1 MPKKKQ
7 GTLKVIRESAYEDA
21 EKSENME
28 ARSMAIAREGARWEM
43 DTDTDMTID
52 ARADDFIARFQEQLK
67 LERLASS
74 KNYNEMRG
82 RRESWYDNKA
92 RMDKVD
98 KEGGSSDNNTFRI
111 VDTSLADSSSS
122 TQNLFKG
129 KDRVTEA
136 EDELDANAEGFINKV
151 SQLKTLR
158 RESIIREEARNAR
171 TRLAD
176 FLKST
181 KTLYKGKASL
191 SSPPS
196 RSKRVLR
203 ISGHHEEE
211 DEESDGGDEAVEED
225 DEKEK
230 STSFWEEMTLKMIIA
245 FAVFILK
252 LKAIFDINMWFRLRP
267 QIRREDTEISMRPT
281 RRDLPEVHV
290 VEETVTPLDQ
300 SRMKILSELYK
311 EGPIVEMISPFDRES
326 LTTTRQ
332 RVLSPA
338 EKEIAKEWEGMIQK
352 AELLIRKKDFLH
364 LILSYPMK
372 PEAVEDVDFQFLRGL
387 FSHMNQQVRILQA
400 LKVDNNLHDKHG
412 REAIKIGIDEEDFQ
426 AIENSLSKYDFHMVA
441 YLPQEAA
448 TCPYETWR
456 ERIEVGLTFQTNGTF
471 EAPEETLMMAIDFG
485 IRQVSKCIEDGS
497 LQRIGISGSE
507 GEKLATALKDIPMI
521 RAKCSIILG
530 LSVSQDHNTKE
541 VELNIA
547 DQICGIQ
554 EIDEAFK
561 GSLDQL
567 LPQNFFLL
575 LDCADGKIDL
585 HDLNIPDHG
594 IIVLTTRSQNV
605 YEIMD
610 VDLEIRM
617 EDHLLPWKLF
627 CRYVGSSLVSSSSA
641 IQQMAVWLVKECHG
655 HLLAIILLARALK
668 DVTDSGV
675 WKMALHELTS
685 QSFKQVQ
692 GTSDVMV
699 RVLNFIWDRKDNRTK
714 HCINHFL
721 LIKDRQRGDSLV
733 SDWIANGLAE
743 TEAEGKGIL
752 EDLINSFFLE
762 NDGEGY
768 VRMREETEIVLQNCY
783 APYLPSLYL
792 RQKGLRLTETPQV
805 KNWDALEID
814 LTDNE
819 LSELP
824 ENPKC
829 PALRILRLHNNYDLM
844 EIPLLFFEDMP
855 ALQALD
861 LSFTSITC
869 LPPSISRLVSLRAFN
884 LKGCELLMELPPEI
898 GALKCL
904 EVFDLDGT
912 EIMYLPKEIGELTSL
927 KCLSVSLCGRANRFK
942 VTKQMGTTIPA
953 KVLSKLSQLVALSI
967 DVNPDSEWWDADVRA
982 ILNELSCLKWLT
994 TLELYLP
1001 SVDLLQQLRWDNGYL
1016 MYPDLLRFRV
1026 TVGHHPRRIISR
1038 LPNEVE
1044 VILKK
1049 WEKSKKCLKYVNG
1062 EGTPTEITEAL
1073 NHASIFFLDRHSSVE
1088 MLSQFGNENMVKLE
1102 FCLLVECNELRT
1114 VIDGDYKCPDG
1125 VDKKP
1130 VFGCLRYLGIHYMK
1144 SLQSIWKCSID
1155 EGCLTNLRT
1164 LALHR
1169 CPSLTTIFTL
1179 DLLGNLDKLEEVIVE
1194 DCPKIKSL
1202 VCWEF
1207 SELKP
1212 CNFLQGLKKISLLDL
1227 PELVSIS
1234 GGLSIGPILES
1245 LIVYNCPK
1253 LESLYKAEVSSINL
1267 KIKGDEV
1274 WWDVLNWH
1282 ESAWSSSTPPAFE
1295 KLGRGE
1301 DLMDQLAKEVYS
1313 H

>member
-1 MPKKKQ
+1 MPKQQQGMPKKA
-7 GTLKVIRESAYEDA
+7 IRESAYEDSK
-21 EKSENME
+21 KSENME
-28 ARSMAIAREGARWEM
+28 ARCLEINREGECRE
-43 DTDTDMTID
+43 TDAETD
-52 ARADDFIARFQEQLK
+52 AKAEKFIASFYKQLK
-67 LERLASS
+67 LQRQTSII
-74 KNYNEMRG
+74 NYNEMIG
-82 RRESWYDNKA
+82 RRESLDDNKA
-92 RMDKVD
+92 RMDEVD
-98 KEGGSSDNNTFRI
+98 EEGGSSDNNTFRI
-111 VDTSLADSSSS
+111 VDTSLADSLSS
-122 TQNLFKG
+122 TENLSKG

-136 EDELDANAEGFINKV
+136 KDELDFSEKEFIKKLLA
-151 SQLKTLR
+151 LKQESMMR
-158 RESIIREEARNAR
+158 REAARKVR

-176 FLKST
+176 SLKS
-181 KTLYKGKASL
+181 ASL

-196 RSKRVLR
+196 RSKRV
-203 ISGHHEEE
+203 SSSHHEE
-211 DEESDGGDEAVEED
+211 DEESDGGDEKEE
-225 DEKEK
+225 
-230 STSFWEEMTLKMIIA
+230 SASFWEAMTLKMKNA
-245 FAVFILK
+245 FVVSILK
-252 LKAIFDINMWFRLRP
+252 LKAIFDINMRFKPRP
-267 QIRREDTEISMRPT
+267 QLRRAETEISTRPT

-290 VEETVTPLDQ
+290 VENMVIPSDQ
-300 SRMKILSELYK
+300 IRKKILSELYK
-311 EGPIVEMISPFDRES
+311 EGPIVEMMSPFERES
-326 LTTTRQ
+326 LTTRQ

-338 EKEIAKEWEGMIQK
+338 EKEIEKEWEEMIRK
-352 AELLIRKKDFLH
+352 AEFLIRKKDFLH

-372 PEAVEDVDFQFLRGL
+372 PEAAEDVDFQFLRGL

-400 LKVDNNLHDKHG
+400 LKVDNNLHDKYG
-412 REAIKIGIDEEDFQ
+412 REAVKIGIDEEDFQ

-456 ERIEVGLTFQTNGTF
+456 ERIEAGLTFQTYGTF

-485 IRQVSKCIEDGS
+485 ILQVSKCIEDGS
-497 LQRIGISGSE
+497 LRRIGISGSE

-541 VELNIA
+541 VEQNIA
-547 DQICGIQ
+547 AQICGIQ
-554 EIDEAFK
+554 ETNEAFK

-567 LPQNFFLL
+567 LPQNFFLH

-594 IIVLTTRSQNV
+594 IIVLTTGSQNI

-610 VDLEIRM
+610 VDLEIKM
-617 EDHLLPWKLF
+617 EDHLLPWELF
-627 CRYVGSSLVSSSSA
+627 CRDVGSSLVSSSSA

-668 DVTDSGV
+668 DVTDCGV

-692 GTSDVMV
+692 GMSDVMV
-699 RVLNFIWDRKDNRTK
+699 RVLNFIWDQKDNRTK
-714 HCINHFL
+714 HCINHFM
-721 LIKDRQRGDSLV
+721 LIKDRRRGDSLV

-762 NDGEGY
+762 NDDEGY
-768 VRMREETEIVLQNCY
+768 VRMREETEIVLRNCY

-792 RQKGLRLTETPQV
+792 RQKGLGLTEMPQV

-824 ENPKC
+824 KNPKC
-829 PALRILRLHNNYDLM
+829 PALRILQLHNNYDLM

-855 ALQALD
+855 LLQALD
-861 LSFTSITC
+861 LSFTSIKC
-869 LPPSISRLVSLRAFN
+869 LPPSISRLVSLRTFN

-912 EIMYLPKEIGELTSL
+912 EIMYLPEEIGELTSL
-927 KCLSVSLCGRANRFK
+927 RCLSVSLCGRANRFK
-942 VTKQMGTTIPA
+942 VTKKMGTTIPA

-967 DVNPDSEWWDADVRA
+967 DVNPDGEWWDADVRA

-1001 SVDLLQQLRWDNGYL
+1001 SVELLQQLRWENGDL

-1026 TVGHHPRRIISR
+1026 TVGRHPWRIISR

-1044 VILKK
+1044 VILKE
-1049 WEKSKKCLKYVNG
+1049 WEKSKKCFKYVNG

-1073 NHASIFFLDRHSSVE
+1073 NHASIFVLDRHSSVE
-1088 MLSQFGNENMVKLE
+1088 TLSQFGNENMVKLE

-1155 EGCLTNLRT
+1155 EGCLTNLRN
-1164 LALHR
+1164 LALHT

-1179 DLLGNLDKLEEVIVE
+1179 DLLSNLDKLEELIVE

-1202 VCWEF
+1202 VSWEF
-1207 SELKP
+1207 SELKSG
-1212 CNFLQGLKKISLLDL
+1212 NFLQSLKKISLLDL

-1234 GGLSIGPILES
+1234 GGVRIGPILES

-1253 LESLYKAEVSSINL
+1253 LESVYKAEVSSINL
-1267 KIKGDEV
+1267 KIKGDEA
-1274 WWDVLNWH
+1274 WWDMLKWH
-1282 ESAWSSSTPPAFE
+1282 ESAWSSSTRPAFE

-1301 DLMDQLAKEVYS
+1301 DLIDQLAKEVYS

>member
-1 MPKKKQ
+1 MPKQQQGMPKKA
-7 GTLKVIRESAYEDA
+7 IRESAYEDS
-21 EKSENME
+21 EKSENMG
-28 ARSMAIAREGARWEM
+28 ARCLEINREGECRE
-43 DTDTDMTID
+43 TDGEID
-52 ARADDFIARFQEQLK
+52 AKAEKFIANFYKQLK
-67 LERLASS
+67 LQRQTSII
-74 KNYNEMRG
+74 NYNEMIG
-82 RRESWYDNKA
+82 RRESLDDNKA
-92 RMDKVD
+92 KMDKVD
-98 KEGGSSDNNTFRI
+98 EEGGSSDNNTFRI
-111 VDTSLADSSSS
+111 VDTSSADSLSS
-122 TQNLFKG
+122 TQNLSKG

-136 EDELDANAEGFINKV
+136 KDELDFSEKEFNKKLLALRQESMIRREAARKV
-151 SQLKTLR
+151 S
-158 RESIIREEARNAR
+158 I
-171 TRLAD
+171 RLAD
-176 FLKST
+176 SLKS
-181 KTLYKGKASL
+181 ASL
-191 SSPPS
+191 SSPLS
-196 RSKRVLR
+196 RSKRVL
-203 ISGHHEEE
+203 SGQHEE
-211 DEESDGGDEAVEED
+211 DEESDGGGGGGG
-225 DEKEK
+225 EKEE
-230 STSFWEEMTLKMIIA
+230 STSLWEEMTLKMKNA
-245 FAVFILK
+245 FVVSILK
-252 LKAIFDINMWFRLRP
+252 LKAIFDINMQFKPRP
-267 QIRREDTEISMRPT
+267 QLRRAETEISRRLTRRGLPEVACRRED
-281 RRDLPEVHV
+281 
-290 VEETVTPLDQ
+290 
-300 SRMKILSELYK
+300 
-311 EGPIVEMISPFDRES
+311 
-326 LTTTRQ
+326 
-332 RVLSPA
+332 
-338 EKEIAKEWEGMIQK
+338 
-352 AELLIRKKDFLH
+352 
-364 LILSYPMK
+364 
-372 PEAVEDVDFQFLRGL
+372 AVEDVDFQFLRGL

-400 LKVDNNLHDKHG
+400 LKVDNNLHNKHG
-412 REAIKIGIDEEDFQ
+412 REAVKIGIDEEDFQ

-456 ERIEVGLTFQTNGTF
+456 ERIKVGLTSQTYGTF

-485 IRQVSKCIEDGS
+485 IRQ
-497 LQRIGISGSE
+497 
-507 GEKLATALKDIPMI
+507 
-521 RAKCSIILG
+521 IITPKR
-530 LSVSQDHNTKE
+530 LSRTF
-541 VELNIA
+541 A
-547 DQICGIQ
+547 AQICGIQ
-554 EIDEAFK
+554 ETDEAFK
-561 GSLDQL
+561 GSLNQL
-567 LPQNFFLL
+567 LPQNFFLH

-594 IIVLTTRSQNV
+594 ITVLTTGSQNI

-610 VDLEIRM
+610 VDLEIKM
-617 EDHLLPWKLF
+617 EDHLLPWELF
-627 CRYVGSSLVSSSSA
+627 CRDVGSSLVSSSSV

-668 DVTDSGV
+668 DVTDCGV

-692 GTSDVMV
+692 GMSDVMV

-714 HCINHFL
+714 HCINHFM
-721 LIKDRQRGDSLV
+721 LIKDRRRGDSLV

-762 NDGEGY
+762 NDDEGY
-768 VRMREETEIVLQNCY
+768 VRMREETEIVLRNCY

-792 RQKGLRLTETPQV
+792 RQKGLGLTETPQV

-824 ENPKC
+824 KNPKC
-829 PALRILRLHNNYDLM
+829 PALRILQLHNNSDLM

-855 ALQALD
+855 LLQALD
-861 LSFTSITC
+861 LSFTSIKC
-869 LPPSISRLVSLRAFN
+869 LPPSISRLVSLRTFN

-912 EIMYLPKEIGELTSL
+912 EIMYLPEEIGELTSL
-927 KCLSVSLCGRANRFK
+927 RCLSVSLCGRANRFK

-967 DVNPDSEWWDADVRA
+967 DVNPDGEWWDADVRA

-1001 SVDLLQQLRWDNGYL
+1001 SVELLQKIRWENGDL

-1026 TVGHHPRRIISR
+1026 TVGRHPRRIISR

-1044 VILKK
+1044 VILKE

-1088 MLSQFGNENMVKLE
+1088 TLSQFGNENMVKLE
-1102 FCLLVECNELRT
+1102 FCLLVECNELQT
-1114 VIDGDYKCPDG
+1114 IIDGDYKCPDG

-1155 EGCLTNLRT
+1155 EGCLTNLRN
-1164 LALHR
+1164 LALHT

-1179 DLLGNLDKLEEVIVE
+1179 DLLSNLDKLEELIVE

-1202 VCWEF
+1202 VSWEF

-1212 CNFLQGLKKISLLDL
+1212 GNFLQSLKKISLLDL

-1234 GGLSIGPILES
+1234 GGVSIGPILES

-1253 LESLYKAEVSSINL
+1253 LESVYKAEVSSINL
-1267 KIKGDEV
+1267 KIKGDEA
-1274 WWDVLNWH
+1274 WWDVLKWH
-1282 ESAWSSSTPPAFE
+1282 ESAWSSSTRPAFE

-1301 DLMDQLAKEVYS
+1301 DLIDQLAKEVYS
-1313 H
+1313 R